1 MLPPVSIAP
10 SPALALSLALAACKT
25 AAPVPAPTVDAAPIA
40 DASADAGPA
49 DAAAPGALSFRGQG
63 LGAPDRSMPEVDAVG
78 YELDLAVTDATP
90 GAEAFRATLRGT
102 FLATRA
108 LTSLALDLEGNEVDE
123 VTVDGAATT
132 HTRTGDRLDV
142 ALPHPVADGAGFV
155 VSVRYHGVFLQG
167 RTGAAGFNT
176 NGGLMAVQ
184 RNREGRRVFMSL
196 DWPGR
201 TRRWLP
207 VRDHPRDGAM
217 VAARLTFP
225 AAYTVISNGR
235 RVGVTDNADET
246 RTWEYEALT
255 PMPIY
260 DLHIGAYDQWV
271 DQESPAAANGV
282 VIHHHDYRSMVAQ
295 GNAAYADIHEAM
307 NFYTD
312 TFGPYRWGP
321 MAFLQEP
328 AIGGGMEHATVVS
341 MEETMFTRPRVA
353 RGVAIHELAHH
364 WAGNLV
370 RGVTWND
377 LWLSEGFSDY
387 LTGRYI
393 ESHDGAAAGIVQW
406 QEVLRQGLTTEH
418 AMRNDALLALRPA
431 DPEADPLRMFTL
443 IVYKHGAFALRMLEA
458 VVGREALTS
467 FLRGWFDRHAYAA
480 VGTEALRTELEAA
493 TRQDLR
499 GYFDQ
504 WVYGVFHPVM
514 TVTTAAAGQAGM
526 VAVTVRQ
533 VQTVGPAEGFR
544 YPLELE
550 LRSGAMTQRVRMDV
564 TGRETTATVAA
575 GFTPTAV
582 VIDPEV
588 KLFATAACGTGLP
601 DCRAGWTCTAST
613 TLAGVR
619 YCLPPAAP
627 QQ

>member
-1 MLPPVSIAP
+1 MLPRVSPLLPRA
-10 SPALALSLALAACKT
+10 ALLSLLLAACKT
-25 AAPVPAPTVDAAPIA
+25 AGPVPTPTVDAA
-40 DASADAGPA
+40 SADAPA
-49 DAAAPGALSFRGQG
+49 DAAPGALTFRGRA
-63 LGAPDRSMPEVDAVG
+63 LGAADRTIPDVDAIG

-90 GAEAFRATLRGT
+90 RAEAFRATLRGT

-108 LTSLALDLEGNEVDE
+108 LTTLSLDLEGNEVEE
-123 VTVDGAATT
+123 VTVDGVPAS
-132 HTRTGDRLDV
+132 HTRAGDRLDV

-225 AAYTVISNGR
+225 AALTVLSNGR
-235 RVGVTDNADET
+235 RLGVTENADGT

-260 DLHIGAYDQWV
+260 DLHVGAYDQWV
-271 DQESPAAANGV
+271 DQETPPAANGV
-282 VIHHHDYRSMVAQ
+282 VIHHHDYRAMAAQ

-307 NFYTD
+307 NFYTER
-312 TFGPYRWGP
+312 FGEFRWGSL
-321 MAFLQEP
+321 AFLQEP

-341 MEETMFTRPRVA
+341 MEETMFARPRVA

-370 RGVTWND
+370 RIATWND
-377 LWLSEGFSDY
+377 LWLSEGFCDY

-393 ESHDGAAAGIVQW
+393 EAHDGAAAGLAQW
-406 QEVLRQGLTTEH
+406 QDTLRQGLTTEH
-418 AMRNDALLALRPA
+418 AMRGDALLALRPA

-458 VVGREALTS
+458 SVGREALTT
-467 FLRGWFDRHAYAA
+467 FLRGWFDRHAYGAA
-480 VGTEALRTELEAA
+480 TTETLRAELEAA
-493 TRQDLR
+493 ARQDLR
-499 GYFDQ
+499 GFFDQ

-514 TVTTAAAGQAGM
+514 AVTTAAAQPGS

-533 VQTVGPAEGFR
+533 VQTVGPAAGFR
-544 YPLELE
+544 FPLELE
-550 LRSGAMTQRVRMDV
+550 LRHGAMSHRARVYV
-564 TGRETTATVAA
+564 TGRETTATVTAPFA
-575 GFTPTAV
+575 PTE
-582 VIDPEV
+582 VIVDPEV
-588 KLFATAACGTGLP
+588 KLFATTACGSGLP
-601 DCRAGWTCTAST
+601 GCRQGWTCTAST
-613 TLAGVR
+613 ALAGVR

>member
-1 MLPPVSIAP
+1 MTTPLPRAAVV
-10 SPALALSLALAACKT
+10 ALLLAACKT
-25 AAPVPAPTVDAAPIA
+25 ASPVPAPTLDAAPA
-40 DASADAGPA
+40 DAPT
-49 DAAAPGALSFRGQG
+49 DAAPAPLTFRGQA
-63 LGAPDRSMPEVDAVG
+63 LGTPDRTIPDVDAIG

-108 LTSLALDLEGNEVDE
+108 LTAVALDLEGNEVDD
-123 VTVDGAATT
+123 VAVDGIATT
-132 HTRTGDRLDV
+132 FTRTGDRLDV
-142 ALPHPVADGAGFV
+142 ALPQPIADGAGFV
-155 VSVRYHGVFLQG
+155 VAVRYHGVFLQG

-217 VAARLTFP
+217 VATRWTFP
-225 AAYTVISNGR
+225 AALTVVSNGR
-235 RVGVTDNADET
+235 RVGVTDNGDET

-260 DLHIGAYDQWV
+260 DLHVGAYDQWV
-271 DQESPAAANGV
+271 DQETPAAANGV
-282 VIHHHDYRSMVAQ
+282 TIHHYDYSSMMAQ
-295 GNAAYADIHEAM
+295 GNAAYADIHETM
-307 NFYTD
+307 NFYAD
-312 TFGPYRWGP
+312 TFGPYRWGT

-341 MEETMFTRPRVA
+341 MEETMFTRARVA

-364 WAGNLV
+364 WSGNLV
-370 RGVTWND
+370 RVATWND
-377 LWLSEGFSDY
+377 LWLSEGFADY

-393 ESHDGAAAGIVQW
+393 ESHDGAAGALTQW
-406 QEVLRQGLTTEH
+406 QEVLRQGLLTEH
-418 AMRNDALLALRPA
+418 AMRGDALLALRPA

-443 IVYKHGAFALRMLEA
+443 IVYKHGAFTLRMLEA
-458 VVGREALTS
+458 VVGREALTT
-467 FLRGWFDRHAYAA
+467 FLRGWFDRHAYGS
-480 VGTEALRTELEAA
+480 VTTETLRTELAA
-493 TRQDLR
+493 ASQQELR
-499 GYFDQ
+499 GFFDQ

-514 TVTTAAAGQAGM
+514 TVTTRAGTAAGM

-550 LRSGAMTQRVRMDV
+550 LRNGAMSQRVRVDV

-575 GFTPTAV
+575 PFTPTEV

-588 KLFATAACGTGLP
+588 KLFGTAACGTGLP
-601 DCRAGWTCTAST
+601 DCRTGWTCTGST

-627 QQ
+627 Q

>member
-1 MLPPVSIAP
+1 MTTALPRV
-10 SPALALSLALAACKT
+10 ALLALALAACKT
-25 AAPVPAPTVDAAPIA
+25 ASPVPAPTVDAAPA
-40 DASADAGPA
+40 DAA
-49 DAAAPGALSFRGQG
+49 DAAADAPAGLSFRGRP
-63 LGAPDRSMPEVDAVG
+63 LGEPDRAMPDVDAIG

-90 GAEAFRATLRGT
+90 GAEAFRATLRAT

-108 LTSLALDLEGNEVDE
+108 LTSVALDLEGNEVDE
-123 VTVDGAATT
+123 VSVDGAATT

-142 ALPHPVADGAGFV
+142 ALPQPVADGAGFV
-155 VSVRYHGVFLQG
+155 VSIRYHGVFLQG

-217 VAARLTFP
+217 IATRLTFP
-225 AAYTVISNGR
+225 AALTVVSNGR
-235 RVGVTDNADET
+235 RVGVTDNGDET

-260 DLHIGAYDQWV
+260 DLHVGAYDQWV
-271 DQESPAAANGV
+271 DQETPAAANGV
-282 VIHHHDYRSMVAQ
+282 VIHHYDYSSMMAQ
-295 GNAAYADIHEAM
+295 ANAAYADIHETM

-312 TFGPYRWGP
+312 TFGAYRWGA

-353 RGVAIHELAHH
+353 RNVAIHELAHH
-364 WAGNLV
+364 WSGNLV
-370 RGVTWND
+370 RIATWND

-393 ESHDGAAAGIVQW
+393 ESHDGAAGGLAQW
-406 QEVLRQGLTTEH
+406 QDVLRQGLTTEH
-418 AMRNDALLALRPA
+418 AMRDTALLALRPA

-443 IVYKHGAFALRMLEA
+443 IVYKHGAFTLRMLEA
-458 VVGREALTS
+458 VVGREALTT
-467 FLRGWFDRHAYAA
+467 FLRGWFDRHAYGAA
-480 VGTEALRTELEAA
+480 GTEALRTELEAA
-493 TRQDLR
+493 TQRDLR
-499 GYFDQ
+499 GFFDQ

-514 TVTTAAAGQAGM
+514 TVTTAAATPGM

-533 VQTVGPAEGFR
+533 VQTVGPTAGFS

-550 LRSGAMTQRVRMDV
+550 LRNGSMSQRVTVAV

-575 GFTPTAV
+575 GFTPTSV

-588 KLFATAACGTGLP
+588 KLFATAACGAGLP
-601 DCRAGWTCTAST
+601 DCRTGWTCTAST

-627 QQ
+627 Q